1 LTEREDNKLTKPKK
15 GKNKMKKLMLFAAVT
30 AIAGGAFAAEYVYD
44 FTATLKTT
52 KGRTGKETS
61 TINLGADA
69 SGTVFWYQDPS
80 VQAYLDAT
88 HVVGGENVPT
98 ISAANMATNTA
109 AQAAVKALAAAKTYN
124 YKSAG
129 QWCATWKFV
138 DQDCYRVAGSVKL
151 TDTFSQVDCCADS
164 NYSLTNEVGST
175 ITYQETATA
184 IGTPL
189 FQRFGGLTLAKAKK
203 VELYAPVVLKAQG
216 ATNVVD
222 VFSGWL
228 AGQGTVA
235 TKNNADYVSA
245 LSGNIV
251 GTLPAPTCPNC
262 CRAPTPAIAFDC
274 ANLDVGAQLPYTAG
288 YGSFRLKINNKK
300 STF

>member
-1 LTEREDNKLTKPKK
+1 
-15 GKNKMKKLMLFAAVT
+15 MKKLMLFAAVA
-30 AIAGGAFAAEYVYD
+30 AIAGGAFATEYVYD
-44 FTATLKTT
+44 FTATLRTT

-88 HVVGGENVPT
+88 HDVGGQTVPT
-98 ISAANMATNTA
+98 ISEANMKTNTA
-109 AQAAVKALAAAKTYN
+109 AQAAVKALFAAKTYN
-124 YKSAG
+124 NKSAG
-129 QWCATWKFV
+129 KWCASWKFV

-151 TDTFSQVDCCADS
+151 TDTFSQANCCAS

-175 ITYQETATA
+175 IQYQPTASA

-189 FQRFGGLTLAKAKK
+189 SQRFGGLTLAKAKK
-203 VELYAPVVLKAQG
+203 VELYAPVLLKAQ
-216 ATNVVD
+216 AAANTVD

-245 LSGNIV
+245 ISGNIV

-262 CRAPTPAIAFDC
+262 CTAPTPAIAFDC
-274 ANLDVGAQLPYTAG
+274 ANLDVGTQLPYTAG

>member
-1 LTEREDNKLTKPKK
+1 
-15 GKNKMKKLMLFAAVT
+15 MKKLMLFAAVT

-69 SGTVFWYQDPS
+69 SGTKFWYEDDS
-80 VQAYLDAT
+80 VKPYLDAD
-88 HVVGGENVPT
+88 HDVGGGVKVPT
-98 ISAANMATNTA
+98 ISEATMKNNTN
-109 AQAAVKALAAAKTYN
+109 AQNAVKALWENGHGKFSN
-124 YKSAG
+124 KSAG
-129 QWCATWKFV
+129 KWCASWKIKTE
-138 DQDCYRVAGSVKL
+138 DCYRVAGSVKL
-151 TDTFSQVDCCADS
+151 TDTFSQIDCCAGS
-164 NYSLTNEVGST
+164 GYSLSNEVTGST
-175 ITYQETATA
+175 IAYQQTAA
-184 IGTPL
+184 NIGDPL

-203 VELYAPVVLKAQG
+203 VELYASVDLMAKP
-216 ATNVVD
+216 ATNTVD

-245 LSGNIV
+245 ISGNIV

-262 CRAPTPAIAFDC
+262 CMAPTPAIAFDC

-288 YGSFRLKINNKK
+288 YGSFRLKINNQK

>member
-1 LTEREDNKLTKPKK
+1 
-15 GKNKMKKLMLFAAVT
+15 MKKLMLFAAVA

-69 SGTVFWYQDPS
+69 SGTVFWYQHQS
-80 VQAYLDAT
+80 VQAYLDGT
-88 HVVGGENVPT
+88 HNVGGQDVPT
-98 ISAANMATNTA
+98 ISEANMKTNTA
-109 AQAAVKALAAAKTYN
+109 AQAAVKALYAAKTFN

-129 QWCATWKFV
+129 KWCASWKFV

-164 NYSLTNEVGST
+164 NYSLTNEVTGST
-175 ITYQETATA
+175 IAYQETATE
-184 IGTPL
+184 IGMPL

-203 VELYAPVVLKAQG
+203 VELYASVDLKAQA
-216 ATNVVD
+216 ATNTVD

-245 LSGNIV
+245 ISGNIV

-262 CRAPTPAIAFDC
+262 CIAPTPAIAFDC

>member
-1 LTEREDNKLTKPKK
+1 
-15 GKNKMKKLMLFAAVT
+15 MK
-30 AIAGGAFAAEYVYD
+30 
-44 FTATLKTT
+44 
-52 KGRTGKETS
+52 
-61 TINLGADA
+61 
-69 SGTVFWYQDPS
+69 
-80 VQAYLDAT
+80 
-88 HVVGGENVPT
+88 
-98 ISAANMATNTA
+98 TNTA

-129 QWCATWKFV
+129 KWCATWKFV

-151 TDTFSQVDCCADS
+151 TDRFSQESCCANS
-164 NYSLTNEVGST
+164 YSLTNEVVGSS
-175 ITYQETATA
+175 IAYQQTATE

-189 FQRFGGLTLAKAKK
+189 SQRFGGLTLAKAKK
-203 VELYAPVVLKAQG
+203 VELYAPVVLKAQA

-262 CRAPTPAIAFDC
+262 CTAPTPAIAFDC
-274 ANLDVGAQLPYTAG
+274 ANPDGAKLPYTAG